1 MTSFVKDVQI
11 DPFERSIEDLFS
23 NVAASPIKA
32 KAWTLLQK
40 NGLAS
45 KRLES
50 FTYVPLRDLYAS
62 SFQTATPHNLRS
74 EDVDQYILRECKDSV
89 IVFVDGMFSM
99 ELSKLSGLSCD
110 VNVVS
115 LQAAERGSYSSYM
128 QNKMKQRLEV
138 EQDPFAI
145 LTIALS
151 SDGAFVQIPPK
162 IQLASPI
169 QCLYLTTQDH
179 VASFPRVHVAVGAH
193 AHVVWATTAV
203 HYNAKET
210 FSSALLDVS
219 QEEGSRFE
227 HIQFSKVPHDSWSF
241 SAVRSSL
248 KKDCVFR
255 SMHFTSGSRSVRQD
269 FSIDLLGEG
278 ADAHISGLSWLE
290 KNDQSHIHASINH
303 KAPHCTSHQFFKGIL
318 TDVSHSSFTGKIAVS
333 QIAQKTQAY
342 QLNNNLLLSE
352 GCIAYS
358 KPGLEILADDV
369 KASHGATVSQIDEE
383 QLFYLQSRG
392 LSKEVAKKLMVS
404 GFCRD
409 ILDKIEIPSIKEDA
423 MYAIENYLLSK
434 DS

>member
-1 MTSFVKDVQI
+1 MTSFVQDVQI
-11 DPFERSIEDLFS
+11 DPFSRCIEDLFS
-23 NVAASPIKA
+23 HAVASPIKA
-32 KAWTLLQK
+32 KAWSRLQTC
-40 NGLAS
+40 GLAT

-50 FTYVPLRDLYAS
+50 FTYVPLRELYAT
-62 SFQTATPHNLRS
+62 SFQAASPHKLRY
-74 EDVDQYILRECKDSV
+74 EDVEPYILRECKDSV
-89 IVFVDGMFSM
+89 LVFINGIFSM
-99 ELSKLSGLSCD
+99 ELSKLSALSCD
-110 VNVVS
+110 VNVMP
-115 LQAAERGSYSSYM
+115 LQDAERGSYSSYM
-128 QNKMKQRLEV
+128 QNKMKQRLDA
-138 EQDPFAI
+138 EQDPFVI
-145 LTIALS
+145 LNVALS
-151 SDGAFVQIPPK
+151 ADGAFVQIPPK
-162 IQLASPI
+162 IQFASAI

-203 HYNAKET
+203 HLNAKET

-219 QEEGSRFE
+219 QEEGSRFD
-227 HIQFSKVPHDSWSF
+227 HIQFSKVPRDSWSF

-248 KKDCVFR
+248 KKDSVFH
-255 SMHFTSGSRSVRQD
+255 SKHFTAGARSVRQD

-318 TDVSHSSFTGKIAVS
+318 TDASHSSFTGKIAVS

-369 KASHGATVSQIDEE
+369 KASHGATVSQLDEE

-392 LSKEVAKKLMVS
+392 LSKEAAKKLMVS

-409 ILDKIEIPSIKEDA
+409 ILDKIEIPSIREDA
-423 MYAIENYLLSK
+423 IVAIENYLLSK